1 MSYLDQGM
9 SPSKMWAIAIVALIH
24 VLLGFAFVTGFA
36 NEFIK
41 KTTQDLDVFE
51 VEEPPPPE
59 EEPPP
64 PEEVE
69 PAAPE
74 VVTPPAI
81 VQTRQPPPPPMR
93 TTTEQAPIQFNPDPP
108 RAEPAPATPPAAP
121 PRVQCPGGV
130 TVPAGTACPAP
141 PAAPPTPARLRSGTI
156 SNDDYPASAQRA
168 QAQGTTRMSLQV
180 GADGRVT
187 GCSVTGSSGNSSLDS
202 TACSLAQRR
211 YRFTPAT
218 RDGQPV
224 ASTYSQS
231 VRWQLPDE

>member
-9 SPSKMWAIAIVALIH
+9 SPSKMWAIVIVALIH

-41 KTTQDLDVFE
+41 KATKDLDVFE

-69 PAAPE
+69 PVAPE

-81 VQTRQPPPPPMR
+81 VQTNQPPPPPMR
-93 TTTEQAPIQFNPDPP
+93 TTQEQTQAPFNPAPV
-108 RAEPAPATPPAAP
+108 RSEPAPATPAQP

-141 PAAPPTPARLRSGTI
+141 AAPPTPPRLRSGTI
-156 SNDDYPASAQRA
+156 SNDDYPASAIRA
-168 QAQGTTRMSLQV
+168 GAQGTTRMTLQIS
-180 GADGRVT
+180 AEGRVT
-187 GCSVTGSSGNSSLDS
+187 GCSVSGSSGNSSLDS

-218 RDGQPV
+218 RNGQPV
-224 ASTYSQS
+224 ATTYSQS

>member
-9 SPSKMWAIAIVALIH
+9 SPSKMWAIVIVALIH

-41 KTTQDLDVFE
+41 KTSQDLDVFE

-69 PAAPE
+69 PVAPE

-81 VQTRQPPPPPMR
+81 VKANQPPPPPMR
-93 TTTEQAPIQFNPDPP
+93 TQTEQNQAPFNPDPP
-108 RAEPAPATPPAAP
+108 RAEPRPATPPPA
-121 PRVQCPGGV
+121 PRVQCPDGSS
-130 TVPAGTACPAP
+130 VPAGTACPSP
-141 PAAPPTPARLRSGTI
+141 PAAPPTPPRLRSGTI
-156 SNDDYPASAQRA
+156 SNDDYPASAIRA
-168 QAQGTTRMSLQV
+168 QAQGTTRMSLQI

-187 GCSVTGSSGNSSLDS
+187 SCSVTGSSGNSSLDS
-202 TACSLAQRR
+202 TACNLAQRR
-211 YRFTPAT
+211 YRFNPAT
-218 RDGQPV
+218 RNGQPV

-231 VRWQLPDE
+231 VRWQLPED

>member
-9 SPSKMWAIAIVALIH
+9 SPSKVWAIVIVALIH

-41 KTTQDLDVFE
+41 KASKDLDVFE

-69 PAAPE
+69 PVAPE

-81 VQTRQPPPPPMR
+81 VRTNQPPPPPMR
-93 TTTEQAPIQFNPDPP
+93 TTQEQSPIQFNPDPP
-108 RAEPAPATPPAAP
+108 RQEPAPPTRQEPP

-130 TVPAGTACPAP
+130 TVPAGTACPP
-141 PAAPPTPARLRSGTI
+141 PASPPSPPRLRSGTI
-156 SNDDYPASAQRA
+156 SNDDYPASAIRA
-168 QAQGTTRMSLQV
+168 QAQGTTRMSLQI
-180 GADGRVT
+180 GANGRVT
-187 GCSVTGSSGNSSLDS
+187 GCSVTASSGNSSLDS

-211 YRFTPAT
+211 YRFAPAT
-218 RDGQPV
+218 RNGQPV

>member
-9 SPSKMWAIAIVALIH
+9 SPSKMWAIVIVALIH

-41 KTTQDLDVFE
+41 KATKDLDVFE

-93 TTTEQAPIQFNPDPP
+93 TTTEQQPIQYNPTPP
-108 RAEPAPATPPAAP
+108 RADPAPATPPAAP

-130 TVPAGTACPAP
+130 TVPAGTACPP
-141 PAAPPTPARLRSGTI
+141 PAAPPTQPRLRSGSI
-156 SNDDYPASAQRA
+156 SNDDYPASAIRS
-168 QAQGTTRMSLQV
+168 QAQGTTRITLQI
-180 GADGRVT
+180 GTDGRVT
-187 GCSVTGSSGNSSLDS
+187 SCSVAGSSGNSSLDS

-211 YRFTPAT
+211 YRFAPAT
-218 RDGQPV
+218 RNGQPV
-224 ASTYSQS
+224 ASSYSQS
-231 VRWQLPDE
+231 IRWQLPDE

>member
-9 SPSKMWAIAIVALIH
+9 SPSKMWAIVIVALIH

-41 KTTQDLDVFE
+41 KATKDLDVFE

-93 TTTEQAPIQFNPDPP
+93 TTTEQQPFRFNPDPP
-108 RAEPAPATPPAAP
+108 RQDPAPATRQEPP

-130 TVPAGTACPAP
+130 TVPAGTACPP
-141 PAAPPTPARLRSGTI
+141 PAAPPTQPRLRSGTI
-156 SNDDYPASAQRA
+156 GTDDYPASALRA
-168 QAQGTTRMSLQV
+168 EAQGTTRMTLQIS
-180 GADGRVT
+180 AEGRVT
-187 GCSVTGSSGNSSLDS
+187 GCSVAGSSGNSSLDS

-211 YRFTPAT
+211 YRFAPAT
-218 RDGQPV
+218 RNGQPV

-231 VRWQLPDE
+231 VRWQLPDD

>member
-9 SPSKMWAIAIVALIH
+9 SPSKMWAIVIVALIH

-41 KTTQDLDVFE
+41 KASKDLDVFE

-69 PAAPE
+69 PVAPE

-81 VQTRQPPPPPMR
+81 VRTNQPPPPPMR
-93 TTTEQAPIQFNPDPP
+93 TQTEQTQAPFNPDPP
-108 RAEPAPATPPAAP
+108 RAEPAPATPPQP

-141 PAAPPTPARLRSGTI
+141 ATPPSPPRLRSGTI
-156 SNDDYPASAQRA
+156 GTDDYPASALRA
-168 QAQGTTRMSLQV
+168 EAQGTTRMSLQI
-180 GADGRVT
+180 GENGRVT
-187 GCSVTGSSGNSSLDS
+187 ACSVSGSSGNSSLDS

-211 YRFTPAT
+211 FRYAPAT
-218 RDGQPV
+218 RNGQPV
-224 ASTYSQS
+224 AGSTSYS
-231 VRWQLPDE
+231 VVWRLPED

>member
-9 SPSKMWAIAIVALIH
+9 SPSKMWAIVIVALIH

-41 KTTQDLDVFE
+41 KTSQDLDVFE

-69 PAAPE
+69 PVAPE

-81 VQTRQPPPPPMR
+81 VKANQPPPPPMR
-93 TTTEQAPIQFNPDPP
+93 TQTEQTQAPFNPDPP
-108 RAEPAPATPPAAP
+108 RAEPRPATPPPP
-121 PRVQCPGGV
+121 PRVQCPDGSS
-130 TVPAGTACPAP
+130 VPAGTACPSP
-141 PAAPPTPARLRSGTI
+141 PAAPPTPPRLRSGTI
-156 SNDDYPASAQRA
+156 SNDDYPASAIRA
-168 QAQGTTRMSLQV
+168 QAQGTTRMSLQI

-187 GCSVTGSSGNSSLDS
+187 SCSVTGSSGNSSLDS
-202 TACSLAQRR
+202 TACNLAQRR
-211 YRFTPAT
+211 YRFNPAT
-218 RDGQPV
+218 RNGQPV

-231 VRWQLPDE
+231 VRWQLPED

>member
-9 SPSKMWAIAIVALIH
+9 SPSKVWAIVIVALIH

-41 KTTQDLDVFE
+41 KASKDLDVFE

-69 PAAPE
+69 PVAPE

-81 VQTRQPPPPPMR
+81 VPPPPRPQQPDIRDVQEQPR
-93 TTTEQAPIQFNPDPP
+93 TPFNPTPP
-108 RAEPAPATPPAAP
+108 RADPAPATPPAP

-141 PAAPPTPARLRSGTI
+141 AAPPTPPRLRSGTI
-156 SNDDYPASAQRA
+156 SNDDYPASAIRA
-168 QAQGTTRMSLQV
+168 QAQGTTRMSLQI

-187 GCSVTGSSGNSSLDS
+187 SCSVTGSSGNSSLDS
-202 TACSLAQRR
+202 TACNLAQRR
-211 YRFTPAT
+211 YRFNPAT
-218 RDGQPV
+218 RNGQPV

>member
-9 SPSKMWAIAIVALIH
+9 SPSKMWAIIIVALIH

-41 KTTQDLDVFE
+41 KASKDLDVFE

-69 PAAPE
+69 PVAPE

-81 VQTRQPPPPPMR
+81 VRTNQPPPPPMR
-93 TTTEQAPIQFNPDPP
+93 TTTEQAPITFNPDPP
-108 RAEPAPATPPAAP
+108 RAPPAPATPPPA

-141 PAAPPTPARLRSGTI
+141 AAPPSPPRLRSGTI
-156 SNDDYPASAQRA
+156 SNDDYPASAIRA

-180 GADGRVT
+180 SAQGRVT
-187 GCSVTGSSGNSSLDS
+187 SCSVTGSSGNSSLDS
-202 TACSLAQRR
+202 AACSLAQRR

-218 RDGQPV
+218 RGGQPV

>member
-1 MSYLDQGM
+1 M
-9 SPSKMWAIAIVALIH
+9 SPSKVWAIVIVALIH

-41 KTTQDLDVFE
+41 KASKDLDVFE

-69 PAAPE
+69 PVAPE

-81 VQTRQPPPPPMR
+81 VPPPPRPQQPDIR
-93 TTTEQAPIQFNPDPP
+93 DVQEQPQTPFNPTPP
-108 RAEPAPATPPAAP
+108 RADPAPATPPAAP

-141 PAAPPTPARLRSGTI
+141 AAPPTPPRLRSGTI
-156 SNDDYPASAQRA
+156 SNDDYPASAIRA
-168 QAQGTTRMSLQV
+168 QAQGTTRMSLQI

-211 YRFTPAT
+211 YRFAPAT
-218 RDGQPV
+218 RNGQPV